1 MTGQLKDRIAAAF
14 LTLIKQKNVDK
25 ISVKDLAKHCQI
37 SRQTFYYHY
46 QDILEV
52 VEWIFHRRMEDLLA
66 KSLQC
71 DSAEEAMTMFL
82 DFSED
87 NRAFIQKLLSS
98 KYHEII
104 SRLLISS
111 LKNFL
116 QDFFRLKLPDTS
128 ISYSDMDMTLTFCT
142 YGLLGLLLDHPAID
156 KEGSREKT
164 TAQICRLLSRLLE
177 SPERS

>member
-25 ISVKDLAKHCQI
+25 ISVKDLAEHCQI

-71 DSAEEAMTMFL
+71 Y
-82 DFSED
+82 
-87 NRAFIQKLLSS
+87 NPQ
-98 KYHEII
+98 
-104 SRLLISS
+104 
-111 LKNFL
+111 
-116 QDFFRLKLPDTS
+116 
-128 ISYSDMDMTLTFCT
+128 
-142 YGLLGLLLDHPAID
+142 
-156 KEGSREKT
+156 
-164 TAQICRLLSRLLE
+164 
-177 SPERS
+177 

>member
-25 ISVKDLAKHCQI
+25 ISVKDLAEHCQI

-71 DSAEEAMTMFL
+71 DSAE
-82 DFSED
+82 
-87 NRAFIQKLLSS
+87 
-98 KYHEII
+98 
-104 SRLLISS
+104 
-111 LKNFL
+111 
-116 QDFFRLKLPDTS
+116 
-128 ISYSDMDMTLTFCT
+128 
-142 YGLLGLLLDHPAID
+142 
-156 KEGSREKT
+156 
-164 TAQICRLLSRLLE
+164 
-177 SPERS
+177 